1 MDPAEVR
8 AAALARNSAFCA
20 RNSAQIRAQHH
31 AASPSPGRARRRPHR
46 REIVAGDGYD
56 GEGWVCR
63 IGNAIVRP
71 NDDGTCR
78 LTMFACM
85 NFHFPSFV
93 WNAMSSGWMI
103 RNVIKMETYYQKQT
117 AQ

>member
-1 MDPAEVR
+1 MERAVGLIDGIIQDDAFKTMLDDFAAVR
-8 AAALARNSAFCA
+8 D
-20 RNSAQIRAQHH
+20 H
-31 AASPSPGRARRRPHR
+31 PEPGATTCV
-46 REIVAGDGYD
+46 IY
-56 GEGWVCR
+56 GEKSDLPVPPGMLRTECR

-103 RNVIKMETYYQKQT
+103 RNVIKMETYYQKQC

>member
-1 MDPAEVR
+1 MLDDFAAKNHEVFDPTADENKLEYTGMLR
-8 AAALARNSAFCA
+8 T
-20 RNSAQIRAQHH
+20 
-31 AASPSPGRARRRPHR
+31 
-46 REIVAGDGYD
+46 E
-56 GEGWVCR
+56 CR

-103 RNVIKMETYYQKQT
+103 RNVIKMETYYQKQC

>member
-1 MDPAEVR
+1 MLRTE
-8 AAALARNSAFCA
+8 
-20 RNSAQIRAQHH
+20 
-31 AASPSPGRARRRPHR
+31 
-46 REIVAGDGYD
+46 
-56 GEGWVCR
+56 CR

-103 RNVIKMETYYQKQT
+103 RNVIKMETYYQKQA